1 MALYWVERYFGH
13 RSFEQLGHHQEEL
26 MAACAQLRREGK
38 KIRYISSILLPTE
51 RRGLDVFGSNE
62 PDVVKAV
69 NDLAHMPCTRIL
81 PILDMPLGSIEHGM
95 PYPTPRRRHA
105 VRAGPVGELATGT
118 SDPAGPEVRVH
129 SLAKANR
136 QLQEHADQVQQQL
149 DRVTAEGALLLN
161 AIRALMARLNDATA
175 RLTKPLS
182 QQDTPQ

>member
-1 MALYWVERYFGH
+1 MALYWVERNFGH

-26 MAACAQLRREGK
+26 LAACAQIRREGK

-62 PDVVKAV
+62 PDLVSAV

-81 PILDMPLGSIEHGM
+81 PIFDMPLGPIEYRM
-95 PYPTPRRRHA
+95 PYSEPMRRHA
-105 VRAGPVGELATGT
+105 VRAGRVGELATGT
-118 SDPAGPEVRVH
+118 NDPAGLEVRVH
-129 SLAKANR
+129 SLAKVNR
-136 QLQEHADQVQQQL
+136 QLQEHADQLQQQL

-161 AIRALMARLNDATA
+161 AIRALTARLNDATA

-182 QQDTPQ
+182 EPDTPQ